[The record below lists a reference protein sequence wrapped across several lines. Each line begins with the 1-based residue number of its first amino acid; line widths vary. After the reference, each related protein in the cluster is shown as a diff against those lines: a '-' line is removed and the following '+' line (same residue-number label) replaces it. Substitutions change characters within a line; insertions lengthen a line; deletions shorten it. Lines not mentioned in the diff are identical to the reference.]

1 VRAAQIRAGLA
12 ANRELLALY
21 WDIGRLILD
30 RQKAE
35 GWGAK
40 VIDRLSR
47 DLQNEFPGQQGFSPR
62 NLKYMRAFAEAWPET
77 VIVQQPVAQLAKAVI
92 VQAPLA
98 QTSPP
103 SPAIVHQ
110 PGAQLPWK
118 HHCLLLDKLAEP
130 RERLWYAAKAVEHG
144 WSRDVLALQ
153 IESGLHTRQGK
164 AVTNF
169 KTTLPPPQ
177 SDLAQQITKD
187 PYLFDFLNL
196 RDDANERAV
205 EDALLANVEKFLLEL
220 GVGFALV
227 GRQIHMEVGD
237 QDFYLDLLFYHLQL
251 RCFVVV
257 DLKTRDFTPE
267 AAGKMNFYL
276 SAVDDRFRQP
286 HDQPSIGL
294 ILCRAKNRIIAEY
307 ALRDVRKPIGVSDFV
322 TRLVDTLPK
331 ALQAAVPSVKEI
343 ESGLSSSEVMPTP
356 PRRP

>member
-1 VRAAQIRAGLA
+1 MPPRTPSLPLPGEYGQLLAAIKIRVQAAQIRAGLA

-21 WDIGRLILD
+21 CDIGRMILD
-30 RQKAE
+30 RQQSE

-40 VIDRLSR
+40 VIDRLSL

-77 VIVQQPVAQLAKAVI
+77 AI

-98 QTSPP
+98 Q
-103 SPAIVHQ
+103 
-110 PGAQLPWK
+110 LPWY
-118 HHCLLLDKLAEP
+118 HHLALLDKLDTASD
-130 RERLWYAAKAVEHG
+130 RLWYAARAVEHG
-144 WSRDVLALQ
+144 WSRNVLALQ
-153 IESGLHTRQGK
+153 IQSRLHTRQGK

-169 KTTLPPPQ
+169 KAALPPPQ

-205 EDALLANVEKFLLEL
+205 EDALLAHVEKFLLEL

-227 GRQIHMEVGD
+227 GRQVHLEVGD
-237 QDFYLDLLFYHLQL
+237 QDFYLDLLFYHLKL

-257 DLKTRDFTPE
+257 DLKAREFTPE

-286 HDQPSIGL
+286 GDEPSIGL
-294 ILCRAKNRIIAEY
+294 ILCRSKNRVIAEY
-307 ALRDVRKPIGVSDFV
+307 ALRDVKKPIGVSGYV
-322 TRLVDTLPK
+322 TRLVATLPQTLRK
-331 ALQAAVPSVKEI
+331 SIPSVKEI
-343 ESGLSSSEVMPTP
+343 ERGLTHQTPSPEKPKPTDK
-356 PRRP
+356 